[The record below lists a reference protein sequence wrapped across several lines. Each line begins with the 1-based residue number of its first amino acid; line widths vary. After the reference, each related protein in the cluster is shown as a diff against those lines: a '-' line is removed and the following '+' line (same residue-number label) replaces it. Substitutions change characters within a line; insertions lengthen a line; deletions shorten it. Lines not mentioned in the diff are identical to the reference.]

1 MHRFETTDIKQ
12 VRRLRIAQFNGRSAT
27 FSHGGTTV
35 TGLVQSVAE
44 QKSSVPARWTITIV
58 SKTADR

>member
-1 MHRFETTDIKQ
+1 MHSFETTDIKQ
-12 VRRLRIAQFNGRSAT
+12 VRRFRIAQFNGRLAT
-27 FSHGGTTV
+27 FSRGGNTV

-58 SKTADR
+58 LKAANR